1 MRGLSVA
8 LKTCVKKILFTASVF
23 CSLSLDANILDKVN
37 PLSID
42 QAMQH
47 AIKTHPLILS
57 AEGEYRAAKSEL
69 TASRW
74 SRFPALG
81 ASAQESSTEVKQ
93 EVTTASMPIWVGG
106 RINADIDL
114 AKSKRDGALAGI
126 AEAQQTVMLETIGLF
141 FDYFKSEKKLEIAAK
156 NVDEHQRLYEIIE
169 RRVDAATSP
178 DVDAMLAQARLQSA
192 RSAQIQAVST
202 KNISKASLE
211 LTVGHVIDAVRVNN
225 NPAPLGF
232 DLNQA
237 LVTGISVSPR
247 ISRIES
253 EVKGFEANIK
263 SAKSALYPQISIG
276 YEKRYNEPDPSPL
289 NVDEETFV
297 SVQFQPG
304 AGFAVASSISAA
316 KQRKQSARDSL
327 EAEKR
332 ELRRQIKTAWNEYT
346 SVSFQLDPSK
356 LLVEATNSVIESYLR
371 QYAVGKKSWLDVL
384 NAQREATQAR
394 NTLVDFEVQYLTSLY
409 RLRVLMNEINP
420 TILGVKL

>member
-1 MRGLSVA
+1 VAFLNSIKKLVLISFLCTPYAIATDSLGSFSSLSVE
-8 LKTCVKKILFTASVF
+8 
-23 CSLSLDANILDKVN
+23 
-37 PLSID
+37 
-42 QAMQH
+42 QAMQF
-47 AIKTHPLILS
+47 AINTHPLILS
-57 AEGEYRAAKSEL
+57 AEGQYRAAKSEL
-69 TASRW
+69 AASRW
-74 SRFPALG
+74 SRFPTVG

-93 EVTTASMPIWVGG
+93 DVTTASMPIWMGG

-114 AKSKRDGALAGI
+114 AKSKRDGALSGVS
-126 AEAQQTVMLETIGLF
+126 EAQQTVMLETIGFF
-141 FDYFKSEKKLEIAAK
+141 FDYFKSEKKLEIASQ

-169 RRVDAATSP
+169 RRVAAATSP

-192 RSAQIQAVST
+192 RSAQIQAISVRD
-202 KNISKASLE
+202 ISKASLE
-211 LTVGHVIDAVRVNN
+211 LTVGQEIVSVLVEES
-225 NPAPLGF
+225 PEPLG
-232 DLNQA
+232 LNLSEAVA
-237 LVTGISVSPR
+237 LGISVSPR
-247 ISRIES
+247 IARIES

-263 SAKSALYPQISIG
+263 SAKSALYPQVSLS
-276 YEKRYNEPDPSPL
+276 YEKRYNDPDPL
-289 NVDEETFV
+289 RVDKEETFV

-332 ELRRQIKTAWNEYT
+332 ELRRQIKTAWNEYASVLSQLEPSKMLVDATT
-346 SVSFQLDPSK
+346 SV
-356 LLVEATNSVIESYLR
+356 VESYLR

-409 RLRVLMNEINP
+409 RLKVLMNEINP

>member
-1 MRGLSVA
+1 VVVTNYLKKALIVA
-8 LKTCVKKILFTASVF
+8 CVFS
-23 CSLSLDANILDKVN
+23 SLSLSANDFDAVN
-37 PLSID
+37 PLSVD

-57 AEGEYRAAKSEL
+57 AEGEFRAAKSEL

-74 SRFPALG
+74 SRFPTLG

-93 EVTTASMPIWVGG
+93 DVTTASMPIWVGG

-211 LTVGHVIDAVRVNN
+211 LTVGHVIDTVRVNN

-247 ISRIES
+247 IARIES

-263 SAKSALYPQISIG
+263 SAKSALYPQVSLG
-276 YEKRYNEPDPSPL
+276 YEKRFNDPDPTR
-289 NVDEETFV
+289 VDEETFV

>member
-1 MRGLSVA
+1 MAFLNSIKKLVLISFLCAPYAIATDSLDSFSSLSVE
-8 LKTCVKKILFTASVF
+8 K
-23 CSLSLDANILDKVN
+23 
-37 PLSID
+37 
-42 QAMQH
+42 AMQF
-47 AIKTHPLILS
+47 AINTHPLILS
-57 AEGEYRAAKSEL
+57 AEGQYRAAKSEL

-74 SRFPALG
+74 SRFPTVG

-93 EVTTASMPIWVGG
+93 DVTTASMPIWMGG

-114 AKSKRDGALAGI
+114 AKSKRDGALSGVS
-126 AEAQQTVMLETIGLF
+126 EAQQTVMLETIGFF
-141 FDYFKSEKKLEIAAK
+141 FDYFKSEKKLEIASQ

-169 RRVDAATSP
+169 RRVAAATSP
-178 DVDAMLAQARLQSA
+178 DVDTMLAQARLQSA
-192 RSAQIQAVST
+192 RSAQIQAISVRD
-202 KNISKASLE
+202 ISKASLE
-211 LTVGHVIDAVRVNN
+211 LTVGQEIVSVLVEDS
-225 NPAPLGF
+225 PEPLGIN
-232 DLNQA
+232 LNEAVA
-237 LVTGISVSPR
+237 LGISVSPR
-247 ISRIES
+247 IARIQS

-263 SAKSALYPQISIG
+263 SAKSALYPQVSLS
-276 YEKRYNEPDPSPL
+276 YEKRYNDPDPSR
-289 NVDEETFV
+289 VDQEETFV

-332 ELRRQIKTAWNEYT
+332 ELRRQIKTAWNEYA
-346 SVSFQLDPSK
+346 SVSFQLEPSK
-356 LLVEATNSVIESYLR
+356 MLVDATTSVIESYLR

-409 RLRVLMNEINP
+409 RLKVLMNEINP

>member
-1 MRGLSVA
+1 VTSLNSF
-8 LKTCVKKILFTASVF
+8 KKILALL
-23 CSLSLDANILDKVN
+23 SLSVSITLQAES
-37 PLSID
+37 PSEAQALSVD
-42 QAMQH
+42 QAMQY

-57 AEGEYRAAKSEL
+57 AEGQYRAAKSEL

-74 SRFPALG
+74 SRFPTVG
-81 ASAQESSTEVKQ
+81 ASARENSFDQKQ
-93 EVTTASMPIWVGG
+93 DVTTASMPLWMGG

-114 AKSKRDGALAGI
+114 AKSNRDGALSGI
-126 AEAQQTVMLETIGLF
+126 SEAQQSVILETIGLF
-141 FDYFKSEKKLEIAAK
+141 FDYFKSEKKLEIASL

-169 RRVDAATSP
+169 RRVEAATSP

-192 RSAQIQAVST
+192 RSAQIQAASV

-211 LTVGHVIDAVRVNN
+211 LTVGRVIDAVLVDN
-225 NPAPLGF
+225 NPEPFGIS
-232 DLNQA
+232 LNEA
-237 LVTGISVSPR
+237 VATGIAVSPR
-247 ISRIES
+247 IARIEA
-253 EVKGFEANIK
+253 EIMGFDANIK
-263 SAKSALYPQISIG
+263 AAKSALYPQVSLG
-276 YEKRYNEPDPSPL
+276 YEKRSIDPGSSG
-289 NVDEETFV
+289 DDQEETFV

-304 AGFAVASSISAA
+304 AGLAVASSISAA

-332 ELRRQIKTAWNEYT
+332 ELRRQIKTAWNEYA
-346 SVSFQLDPSK
+346 SVSFQLEPSK
-356 LLVEATNSVIESYLR
+356 MLVDATNSVIESYLR

-394 NTLVDFEVQYLTSLY
+394 NTLVDFEVQYLTSIY